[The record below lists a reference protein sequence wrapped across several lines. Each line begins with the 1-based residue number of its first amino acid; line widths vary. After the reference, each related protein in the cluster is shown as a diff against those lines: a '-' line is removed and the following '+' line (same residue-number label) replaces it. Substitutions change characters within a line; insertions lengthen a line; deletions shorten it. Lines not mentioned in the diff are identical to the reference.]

1 MHSVKF
7 SLFIMKYKMHMRS
20 YSTFDQPQQRRKCSF
35 RRYFSKPTTKSLVLV
50 IVWTVLVGFLNGSL
64 NLSPSFAV
72 SMLNNNKHILLYT
85 VSCLFIVLAIAMML
99 YPLGGLLADVYFG
112 RYKIIRASLITM
124 AVAMF
129 VAVIVLVAIFQFEVS
144 ENSRK
149 IIFFIGGGS
158 AFLVL
163 AIALAGFTSNIVQFG
178 LDQLLD
184 APSNKLGAFVHF
196 IVWAN
201 RLGWTVFHMFYL
213 IKHCYR
219 DLNLRTRVIIYALP
233 AVCFFTLSALVL
245 FNCFTHRIFNK
256 EGVKYNPY
264 KMIFKIL
271 NFARKH
277 KGPVGYPS
285 AFAYCDE
292 FKPSRLDYAK
302 QRYGG
307 PFTTSDVEDVKT
319 LIRVFW
325 MLLSIGPMFVI
336 IVPTS
341 YYLFATFAVHTGTES
356 MIGNGNCSA
365 DWVLLQ
371 SGLLSEIV
379 STLIMPLYTWLLFS
393 VLYRKNLLPKIVHRI
408 LFAALLFSLTPI
420 NMLAV
425 DISGHTLKNTGEYND
440 TCIFLQRTVFSAKN
454 IEPLNLHWSVL
465 IFPNLTKTL
474 TLDLIMASTFEFISA
489 QSPHT
494 MKGVLVG
501 LLFAV
506 RGFFQLIAAVVLF
519 PFSLKNPW
527 NIVAKETP
535 QISCE
540 FSYYLV
546 TSIIAL
552 VGLVLF
558 MIAAR
563 KYKYRKREEEP
574 YSQSRVEEIYDRM
587 LQEREQRQAARI
599 ERVRTLNENVN

>member
-1 MHSVKF
+1 
-7 SLFIMKYKMHMRS
+7 MRS
-20 YSTFDQPQQRRKCSF
+20 YSTFERPHPQQRRQLAITK
-35 RRYFSKPTTKSLVLV
+35 YFSKPTSKSLVLV
-50 IVWTVLVGFLNGSL
+50 FLWTNIIGFINGSVK
-64 NLSPSFAV
+64 LSSGFAV
-72 SMLNNNKHILLYT
+72 SRLYHQFDNEKFLLYIELG
-85 VSCLFIVLAIAMML
+85 LFILLAIAMML

-124 AVAMF
+124 TVAMF
-129 VAVIVLVAIFQFEVS
+129 LAVIGLVAIFQFNVTK
-144 ENSRK
+144 NSQILKK
-149 IIFFIGGGS
+149 IAYVVGGGG

-184 APSNKLGAFVHF
+184 APSNKLGAFVHVY
-196 IVWAN
+196 VWAN
-201 RLGWTVFHMFYL
+201 RIGNTVINTIYS
-213 IKHCYR
+213 IKHCYNGFKF
-219 DLNLRTRVIIYALP
+219 LTQVTMYALP
-233 AVCFFTLSALVL
+233 AGCFVALSVLVL
-245 FNCFTHRIFNK
+245 LNCFTHRIFNK
-256 EGVKYNPY
+256 ERVKYNPY
-264 KMIFKIL
+264 KMIFRIL

-277 KGPVGYPS
+277 KGPVGHPS

-302 QRYGG
+302 ERYGG

-319 LIRVFW
+319 FIGVSL
-325 MLLSIGPMFVI
+325 MLLSLGPIFVI

-341 YYLFATFAVHTGTES
+341 YDLFVTFAIHTGTES

-393 VLYRKNLLPKIVHRI
+393 VLHRKNLLPKIVRRI

-420 NMLAV
+420 NMLVV
-425 DISGHTLKNTGEYND
+425 DLTGHTLKSTGEYNH
-440 TCIFLQRTVFSAKN
+440 TCIFLQRTASSVKN

-465 IFPNLTKTL
+465 IFSNLTKTL
-474 TLDLIMASTFEFISA
+474 ALDLIMASTFEFISA

-506 RGFFQLIAAVVLF
+506 RGFFQLIEALLLF
-519 PFSLKNPW
+519 PFSLKNIW
-527 NIVAKETP
+527 NKVAREKP

-540 FSYYLV
+540 FSYYLDKLYSSSRFSTV
-546 TSIIAL
+546 HDSCKE
-552 VGLVLF
+552 VQVQ
-558 MIAAR
+558 
-563 KYKYRKREEEP
+563 EE
-574 YSQSRVEEIYDRM
+574 RRGAI
-587 LQEREQRQAARI
+587 LTEQGGGDI
-599 ERVRTLNENVN
+599 